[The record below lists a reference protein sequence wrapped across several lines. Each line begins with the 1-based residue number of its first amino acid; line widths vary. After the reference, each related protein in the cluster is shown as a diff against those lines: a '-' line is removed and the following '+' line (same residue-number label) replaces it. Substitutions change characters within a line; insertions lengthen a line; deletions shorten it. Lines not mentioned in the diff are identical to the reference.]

1 MIVKAIIFPSSA
13 TSPSLYLDTYMYFRQ
28 HDVNGWLEKQ
38 KQRRR
43 RAGMNAPTNHRHHC
57 AALAARWCRRAG
69 AAALVPP
76 RWFAGVATAAAVCVV
91 AWVKRLMH
99 LASAPRRMACPA
111 WSASLPACLA
121 ALAAFLMLPALQRGP
136 PCQRLASSSVGL
148 PASRAW
154 RMLFLSR
161 SRRQLCNAIVGR
173 DTGSTYK
180 KICSS
185 LYYVAKFEYTCF
197 LIIM

>member
-57 AALAARWCRRAG
+57 AALVRA
-69 AAALVPP
+69 
-76 RWFAGVATAAAVCVV
+76 AAAV
-91 AWVKRLMH
+91 
-99 LASAPRRMACPA
+99 LACWRSDGGGVCCCLGKAAHASCQRAAPRHMACPA

-161 SRRQLCNAIVGR
+161 VAVQCYCWQRYREYLQKIALFITQQNV
-173 DTGSTYK
+173 STH
-180 KICSS
+180 
-185 LYYVAKFEYTCF
+185 VF
-197 LIIM
+197 